1 MGIAKPDTAEEV
13 GEGMFTE
20 FDRRL
25 VNDAACRIDP
35 DNRMAPLMRILRDD
49 EQCCCSK
56 MGQPRSQ

>member
-1 MGIAKPDTAEEV
+1 
-13 GEGMFTE
+13 
-20 FDRRL
+20 